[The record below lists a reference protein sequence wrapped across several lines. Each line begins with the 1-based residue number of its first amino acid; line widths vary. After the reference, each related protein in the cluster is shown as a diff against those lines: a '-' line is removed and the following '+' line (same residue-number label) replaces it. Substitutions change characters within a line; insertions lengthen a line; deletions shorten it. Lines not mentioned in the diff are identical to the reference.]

1 MVFHVK
7 LLSKYVLAWGTKSYF
22 LKFLGEILLPSTP
35 ANAVLCGSK
44 ANALLAFPSQHKI
57 FTLQE
62 NATSLP
68 KFQMIDQL
76 RRLEAL
82 VSDSG
87 LFKAGREHEREHVKA
102 LILVRM
108 DQLHENSI
116 AWQECRNLLDVIK

>member
-1 MVFHVK
+1 MV
-7 LLSKYVLAWGTKSYF
+7 WGTKSYS
-22 LKFLGEILLPSTP
+22 LKFLGEILLASILV
-35 ANAVLCGSK
+35 NVVLCGSK
-44 ANALLAFPSQHKI
+44 ANALLAFRSQRKI
-57 FTLQE
+57 FILQE

-68 KFQMIDQL
+68 KSQMIDQL